1 MAIPIAFLPND
12 AAQRAQRAPR
22 TLTSSHAYC
31 IETAHRKDYRK
42 G

>member
-12 AAQRAQRAPR
+12 AAQRAPR

-31 IETAHRKDYRK
+31 IETAHRKDYQK